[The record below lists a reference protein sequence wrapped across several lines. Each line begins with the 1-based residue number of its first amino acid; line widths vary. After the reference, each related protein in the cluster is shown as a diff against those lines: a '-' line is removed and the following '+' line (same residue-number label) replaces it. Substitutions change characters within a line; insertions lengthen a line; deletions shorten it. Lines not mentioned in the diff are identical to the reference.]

1 MQNNIL
7 EMAGIISN
15 CIRWVLWKIV
25 TLLSLLVNSIEKAVT
40 KIYNINGFFNSP
52 EVTALIDK
60 YKPLVWVIL
69 AISIGIL
76 GFKIMFNRK
85 QNRGELPSNILFS
98 ILILVL
104 LPTLMTKLDN
114 MTSIAVKDVA
124 SEYTSSANELIKNN
138 IYDLY
143 YLDSNGFDLNNK
155 NSIKSSEILTV
166 DANETIDLDE
176 VNNKAVLGKKIRFDK
191 NGNKKLED
199 LETGWFKID
208 EEYYRYGIDFLS
220 IIVTLGAMGITLI
233 CIGLKVARLIFE
245 LAFNKLLATLFA
257 FADIGDGKKLK
268 EIIKHIF
275 SMFIVIFSTAIMTK
289 LYVIFSSWLGTS
301 LGNAGLSAN
310 GVAKMIV
317 LVGGSIAVI
326 DGPNIIERILGI
338 DAGLKNGWSA
348 VMAGYGLS
356 KGAMNGLSSLS
367 EGVKSLGKATA
378 LGASMG
384 AGALSGMFGKDKNSN
399 IINDDDNTD
408 KNNNDKNNVSNND
421 IEQDMKNSDSNK
433 NENPNVADN
442 KSKEPGNNEKV
453 NNDNISNIEDEMNRS
468 KNRNSNNIVDNKDI
482 DSLKDSNK
490 NGDLNS
496 IEEEMNRAKNS
507 NPNNDTDNN
516 KAIPNDIN
524 SKNMKDINRNR
535 DNNMNVNNIEEEMN
549 KNKNINPNND
559 IANKNIDTPKDI
571 NNPKYNKDIEGDMQ
585 QIKGINTNKSNL
597 DSVTPKDSL
606 NDEMSDNKGINPNK
620 GNLDGVRPKG
630 SLNDEMNDNKSI
642 NPNKGNL
649 DGVRPKGSLNDEMS
663 DNKSIN
669 PNKGN
674 LDGVRPKGSL
684 NDEMNDNKSINPN
697 KGNLDGVRPKGG
709 LNDEISDNKDINPN
723 RSNVDSVRPKDS
735 LNKEIGKSK
744 DSNST
749 NSDNINSKNGFENIR
764 PKETDNT
771 SNSKLDNSNNKK
783 REENLVGKMENRT
796 IGEYAKDKV
805 KSSKFIDDLN
815 RSYNLGKNSTNK
827 WNIKR
832 KKNKI

>member
-399 IINDDDNTD
+399 IINDDNTD

-571 NNPKYNKDIEGDMQ
+571 NNPKYNNDIEGDMQ

-630 SLNDEMNDNKSI
+630 S
-642 NPNKGNL
+642 
-649 DGVRPKGSLNDEMS
+649 
-663 DNKSIN
+663 
-669 PNKGN
+669 
-674 LDGVRPKGSL
+674 
-684 NDEMNDNKSINPN
+684 
-697 KGNLDGVRPKGG
+697 

>member
-1 MQNNIL
+1 
-7 EMAGIISN
+7 MAGIISN

-40 KIYNINGFFNSP
+40 KIYNINGFFDSP

-60 YKPLVWVIL
+60 YKPLIWVIL

-114 MTSIAVKDVA
+114 MTSIAVKEVA

-155 NSIKSSEILTV
+155 NNIKSNEILTV

-199 LETGWFKID
+199 LERGWFKID

-338 DAGLKNGWSA
+338 DAGLKNGWTA

-356 KGAMNGLSSLS
+356 KGAMSGISSLS
-367 EGVKSLGKATA
+367 KGAKSLGKATA

-399 IINDDDNTD
+399 ITNDDNTD
-408 KNNNDKNNVSNND
+408 KNNNDKNNLSDYD
-421 IEQDMKNSDSNK
+421 IEQDMKNSDSSK
-433 NENPNVADN
+433 SDNPNVVDN
-442 KSKEPGNNEKV
+442 KSKEAGDNEKV
-453 NNDNISNIEDEMNRS
+453 NNNSSNIEDEMNRS

-482 DSLKDSNK
+482 DSLKDINK
-490 NGDLNS
+490 NGGLNS

-507 NPNNDTDNN
+507 NSNNDTDNN
-516 KAIPNDIN
+516 KSIPNDIN

-549 KNKNINPNND
+549 KNINPNND
-559 IANKNIDTPKDI
+559 IANKNIDTVKDI
-571 NNPKYNKDIEGDMQ
+571 NNPKYNNDIEGDMQ
-585 QIKGINTNKSNL
+585 QIKGINPNKSNL
-597 DSVTPKDSL
+597 DSVIPKDSLNDEMSDNKSINPNRDNLNSIRPKDSL
-606 NDEMSDNKGINPNK
+606 NDEMSDNKGINPN
-620 GNLDGVRPKG
+620 R
-630 SLNDEMNDNKSI
+630 
-642 NPNKGNL
+642 GNL

-669 PNKGN
+669 PNRDN
-674 LDGVRPKGSL
+674 L
-684 NDEMNDNKSINPN
+684 NSI
-697 KGNLDGVRPKGG
+697 
-709 LNDEISDNKDINPN
+709 
-723 RSNVDSVRPKDS
+723 RPKDS
-735 LNKEIGKSK
+735 LNTEIGKSK
-744 DSNST
+744 DSNS
-749 NSDNINSKNGFENIR
+749 NKSDNINSKNGFENIR

-771 SNSKLDNSNNKK
+771 FNSKLDNSNNKT

-815 RSYNLGKNSTNK
+815 RSYNLGKNSTSK

-832 KKNKI
+832 KKNKN

>member
-408 KNNNDKNNVSNND
+408 KNNNDKNNNYKNNVSNND

-571 NNPKYNKDIEGDMQ
+571 NNPKYNNDIEGDMQ

-620 GNLDGVRPKG
+620 GNLDGIRPKD
-630 SLNDEMNDNKSI
+630 SLNDEMSDNKGI
-642 NPNKGNL
+642 NPNRGNL

-674 LDGVRPKGSL
+674 LDGVRPKG
-684 NDEMNDNKSINPN
+684 
-697 KGNLDGVRPKGG
+697 G
-709 LNDEISDNKDINPN
+709 LNDEISDNKDINSN
-723 RSNVDSVRPKDS
+723 RSNVDNVRPKDS
-735 LNKEIGKSK
+735 LNTEIGKSK

-764 PKETDNT
+764 PKEADNT
-771 SNSKLDNSNNKK
+771 SNSKLDNSNNRT

>member
-1 MQNNIL
+1 
-7 EMAGIISN
+7 MAGIISN

-40 KIYNINGFFNSP
+40 KIYNINGFFNFP

-85 QNRGELPSNILFS
+85 QNRGELPSNILFC
-98 ILILVL
+98 ILIIVL

-114 MTSIAVKDVA
+114 MTSIAVKDVV

-155 NSIKSSEILTV
+155 NSIKSNEILTV

-199 LETGWFKID
+199 LKTGWFKID

-245 LAFNKLLATLFA
+245 LAFNKLLAILFA

-356 KGAMNGLSSLS
+356 KGTIKGLSSLS

-399 IINDDDNTD
+399 IINDYDNTD
-408 KNNNDKNNVSNND
+408 KNNNDKNNLSNND

-496 IEEEMNRAKNS
+496 IEEEMNRGKNS
-507 NPNNDTDNN
+507 NSNNDTNNN

-549 KNKNINPNND
+549 KNISSNND
-559 IANKNIDTPKDI
+559 IANKNINSPKDI
-571 NNPKYNKDIEGDMQ
+571 NNPKYNNDIEGDMK

-597 DSVTPKDSL
+597 DGIRPKGSL

-620 GNLDGVRPKG
+620 GNLDGVRPK
-630 SLNDEMNDNKSI
+630 D
-642 NPNKGNL
+642 
-649 DGVRPKGSLNDEMS
+649 
-663 DNKSIN
+663 
-669 PNKGN
+669 
-674 LDGVRPKGSL
+674 
-684 NDEMNDNKSINPN
+684 
-697 KGNLDGVRPKGG
+697 G
-709 LNDEISDNKDINPN
+709 LNDEISDNKDINLN

-735 LNKEIGKSK
+735 LNTEMEKSK
-744 DSNST
+744 DLNST

-764 PKETDNT
+764 PKEANNT
-771 SNSKLDNSNNKK
+771 SNSKLDNSNNKT

-796 IGEYAKDKV
+796 IGEYAKDKI

-815 RSYNLGKNSTNK
+815 RSYNLGKNSTNR

>member
-7 EMAGIISN
+7 EMANIISN

-114 MTSIAVKDVA
+114 MTSIAVNDVA

-155 NSIKSSEILTV
+155 NNIKSSEILTV

-176 VNNKAVLGKKIRFDK
+176 VNNKAVLGKKIKFDK

-245 LAFNKLLATLFA
+245 LAFNKLLATLFV

-399 IINDDDNTD
+399 IINDDNTD

-571 NNPKYNKDIEGDMQ
+571 NNPKYNNDIEGDMQ

-606 NDEMSDNKGINPNK
+606 NDEISDNKGINPNK
-620 GNLDGVRPKG
+620 GNLDGIRPK
-630 SLNDEMNDNKSI
+630 D
-642 NPNKGNL
+642 
-649 DGVRPKGSLNDEMS
+649 SLNDEMS
-663 DNKSIN
+663 DNKGIN
-669 PNKGN
+669 PN
-674 LDGVRPKGSL
+674 R
-684 NDEMNDNKSINPN
+684 
-697 KGNLDGVRPKGG
+697 GNLDGVRPKGG

-723 RSNVDSVRPKDS
+723 RSNVDNVRPKDS
-735 LNKEIGKSK
+735 LNTEIGKSK

-764 PKETDNT
+764 PKEADNT
-771 SNSKLDNSNNKK
+771 SNSKLDNSNNKT

>member
-1 MQNNIL
+1 MEILEKLMQNNIL
-7 EMAGIISN
+7 EMADIISN

-98 ILILVL
+98 ILMLVL

-143 YLDSNGFDLNNK
+143 YLDSNRFDLNNK
-155 NSIKSSEILTV
+155 NNIKSSEILAV
-166 DANETIDLDE
+166 NANETIDLDE
-176 VNNKAVLGKKIRFDK
+176 VNNKAILGKKIRFDK

-208 EEYYRYGIDFLS
+208 EKYYRYGIDFLS
-220 IIVTLGAMGITLI
+220 IIVTLGAMGITLV

-356 KGAMNGLSSLS
+356 KGAVNGLSSLS
-367 EGVKSLGKATA
+367 EGVKGLAKTTT

-399 IINDDDNTD
+399 IVNDDDNTD
-408 KNNNDKNNVSNND
+408 KNNNDKNNLSNND

-442 KSKEPGNNEKV
+442 KSKEPGDNEKV
-453 NNDNISNIEDEMNRS
+453 NNDNISNIEDEMNRA

-482 DSLKDSNK
+482 DRLKDTNK

-496 IEEEMNRAKNS
+496 IEEEMNKAKNLNS
-507 NPNNDTDNN
+507 NNNMDHKN
-516 KAIPNDIN
+516 KDIPNDIT
-524 SKNMKDINRNR
+524 SKDIKDINRNR
-535 DNNMNVNNIEEEMN
+535 DNNKNVNNIEEEMN
-549 KNKNINPNND
+549 KNKNINPNNN

-571 NNPKYNKDIEGDMQ
+571 NNPKYNNDIEGDMQ
-585 QIKGINTNKSNL
+585 QIKGINSNKDNL
-597 DSVTPKDSL
+597 DGIRPKDSL
-606 NDEMSDNKGINPNK
+606 DDEMRDNKGINPNRD
-620 GNLDGVRPKG
+620 NLDSIRPKG
-630 SLNDEMNDNKSI
+630 SLNN
-642 NPNKGNL
+642 
-649 DGVRPKGSLNDEMS
+649 
-663 DNKSIN
+663 
-669 PNKGN
+669 
-674 LDGVRPKGSL
+674 
-684 NDEMNDNKSINPN
+684 
-697 KGNLDGVRPKGG
+697 
-709 LNDEISDNKDINPN
+709 EISDNKGINTN
-723 RSNVDSVRPKDS
+723 KDNLGVITPKS
-735 LNKEIGKSK
+735 GLNNEIGDNKGINTNK
-744 DSNST
+744 DNLDT
-749 NSDNINSKNGFENIR
+749 INHKDRLNAEIGNGKDNNNSDNINSKKGFENIR
-764 PKETDNT
+764 PKEAENV
-771 SNSKLDNSNNKK
+771 SNSKLDTPNNRKI
-783 REENLVGKMENRT
+783 EENLSGKMENRT

-815 RSYNLGKNSTNK
+815 RSYNLGKNSTSK

-832 KKNKI
+832 KKNKN